1 MRPIIQKGIRGFSG
15 SQSWWLAIRAQST
28 KESAQRIQVGLAADQ
43 VGVVMMSSPDGVE
56 LLRLWRG
63 LEEAPALLKGND
75 LVEFPVNNQDGGPH
89 LPDLR
94 NGVVLGPKERTN
106 REKRK
111 ARSRHR

>member
-1 MRPIIQKGIRGFSG
+1 MQKGIRGFSG
-15 SQSWWLAIRAQST
+15 SRSWWLAIRAQST

-75 LVEFPVNNQDGGPH
+75 LVEFPVNNQDGG
-89 LPDLR
+89 LYFPDLR
-94 NGVVLGPKERTN
+94 KGVVLRPKERAD